1 MNRFMILILGVLPL
15 LVYAQ
20 APDPPFNPM
29 TAPGA
34 RHISYHNGQLA
45 HILYWQNPTNLIYN
59 DVYISQD
66 SNLVINLDPSVKILS
81 GIDSSKVYSSLSL
94 EVFGI
99 IDVHTKYYWRVV
111 EYNSFGFTAGPVWYF
126 ISQGPYL
133 NYWED
138 YFYGDLSNYTILQ
151 TQGAVWNI
159 SNTNFAGGQAPE
171 LSFHNPSVISDTS
184 YLILNSFFDLSP
196 SLNAIDLN
204 YSLDWQS
211 GEFLVGLAYSL
222 DEGISWLPIW
232 QQEITEDVPATQALI
247 IVPNENYVKLAF
259 YCIDTIP
266 NSAGFWYVDNFLLN
280 SPLTIPTPPA
290 QICAN
295 SDTDTQKVILS
306 WNPGTTIN
314 PSWGYVIQR
323 KNGLPNSPTNYYQI
337 AWVGPNVFSFEDL
350 TVQLDS
356 VYTYRIQIREGPG
369 GNFRSNW
376 SNEATAYVPSVVPVE
391 LLSFSS
397 FVVDDDVTL
406 NWSTAT
412 ETNNAGFQIERSKKL
427 EVRSEEWNSIGF
439 VNGSG
444 TTTKI
449 KSYSY
454 KDENLAAG
462 KYLYRLKQIDLDG
475 TFEYSNIIEAEV
487 LSPSEFILEQ
497 NYPNPFNPNT
507 RIQYAIGSK
516 QFVSLKIFNS
526 LGEEVASLVNEEKSA
541 GFYKIDFNASHLSSG
556 IYYYKIIAG
565 DFVQTRKMILIK

>member
-1 MNRFMILILGVLPL
+1 MKRFMILILGVLPL

-196 SLNAIDLN
+196 SLNAIDLI

-266 NSAGFWYVDNFLLN
+266 NSAGFWYIDNFLLS

-507 RIQYAIGSK
+507 RIQFAIGSK